1 MRFPYGKN
9 RKIME
14 EEYNELAIICREEN
28 KSEEMIEQIHD
39 LLLHQLNRDRAYITH
54 TQPYECYDSSN
65 DRDRRNTHTQNSKR
79 SEDGDNDIVDE
90 GRLPLLK
97 KFSAQLS
104 VTQGEIC
111 EWGRMDWIEDL
122 GTVEIIVWVKEQS
135 EKDIELL
142 TLLSV
147 DGLKQKEVAEMWGVS
162 DAAISKRM
170 KKIRTSLKKV
180 LPEWLK
186 TSYGI

>member
-14 EEYNELAIICREEN
+14 EEYNELAIICRKEN
-28 KSEEMIEQIHD
+28 KPEEMIEQIHD

-65 DRDRRNTHTQNSKR
+65 NKGNRNNYAQNRKR
-79 SEDGDNDIVDE
+79 PEAGDSDIIDE
-90 GRLPLLK
+90 GQSPLLK

-122 GTVEIIVWVKEQS
+122 DTVEIIVWIKKQS
-135 EKDIELL
+135 KKDIELL

-147 DGLKQKEVAEMWGVS
+147 DGLKQKEVAEIWGVS

-170 KKIRTSLKKV
+170 RKIRESLAKV
-180 LPEWLK
+180 LP
-186 TSYGI
+186 

>member
-1 MRFPYGKN
+1 MRFPYGKH
-9 RKIME
+9 RRAME
-14 EEYNELAIICREEN
+14 KEHSEMAVICREEK

-54 TQPYECYDSSN
+54 TQPYECYDSPN
-65 DRDRRNTHTQNSKR
+65 GKGKRNVHTQNSKR
-79 SEDGDNDIVDE
+79 LEDEGSDIIDE
-90 GRLPLLK
+90 GRSPLLK

-122 GTVEIIVWVKEQS
+122 DTIEVIVWVKDQS

-147 DGLKQKEVAEMWGVS
+147 DGLKQKEVAEMWGIS

-170 KKIRTSLKKV
+170 KKIRESLAKV

-186 TSYGI
+186 TSYDI

>member
-28 KSEEMIEQIHD
+28 KSEEMIEQVHD
-39 LLLHQLNRDRAYITH
+39 LLLRQLNRDRAYITH

-65 DRDRRNTHTQNSKR
+65 NKSKGSVRTQNRKR
-79 SEDGDNDIVDE
+79 PEDEDNDIVDE

-97 KFSAQLS
+97 RFLAQLS

-111 EWGRMDWIEDL
+111 EWGRMNWIEDL
-122 GTVEIIVWVKEQS
+122 DTVEIIVWVKEQS

-162 DAAISKRM
+162 DAAISKRI

-186 TSYGI
+186 KRYEI

>member
-1 MRFPYGKN
+1 MGLY
-9 RKIME
+9 
-14 EEYNELAIICREEN
+14 
-28 KSEEMIEQIHD
+28 KSEEMVGQIHD

-65 DRDRRNTHTQNSKR
+65 NKSNGSVRTQNRKR
-79 SEDGDNDIVDE
+79 SEDEDNDIVDE
-90 GRLPLLK
+90 GRSPLLK
-97 KFSAQLS
+97 KLS
-104 VTQGEIC
+104 TQ
-111 EWGRMDWIEDL
+111 
-122 GTVEIIVWVKEQS
+122 
-135 EKDIELL
+135 
-142 TLLSV
+142 LSV

-162 DAAISKRM
+162 DAAIFKRM

>member
-9 RKIME
+9 RRIME
-14 EEYNELAIICREEN
+14 KEYSEMAVICRKEN
-28 KSEEMIEQIHD
+28 ESEEMIEQMHD

-54 TQPYECYDSSN
+54 TQPYECYNSS
-65 DRDRRNTHTQNSKR
+65 DKSKSGAQTQNR
-79 SEDGDNDIVDE
+79 TRLEDEGSDIIDE
-90 GRLPLLK
+90 GRSPLLK

-104 VTQGEIC
+104 VTQGEIW

-122 GTVEIIVWVKEQS
+122 DTVEIIVWVREQS

-170 KKIRTSLKKV
+170 KKIRESLAEV
-180 LPEWLK
+180 LPEWLR